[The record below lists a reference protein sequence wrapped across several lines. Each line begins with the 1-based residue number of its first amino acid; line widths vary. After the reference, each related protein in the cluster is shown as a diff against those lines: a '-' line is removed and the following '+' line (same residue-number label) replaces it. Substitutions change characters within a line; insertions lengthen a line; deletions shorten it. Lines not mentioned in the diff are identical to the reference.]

1 MIFPWIQNRGLR
13 VDIHLL
19 VQVSRRC
26 QCAPETRRAGA
37 GVTTSCQCA
46 RHRPVLISVFSFNSP
61 SNVSVHLFHLSHGMY
76 FIAPPQLLKFEL
88 SLRTSS
94 MANPRLE

>member
-1 MIFPWIQNRGLR
+1 MIFPWIQNRGLC

-26 QCAPETRRAGA
+26 APETRRACA

-61 SNVSVHLFHLSHGMY
+61 SNVSVHLFHLSHGM
-76 FIAPPQLLKFEL
+76 FLLHHP
-88 SLRTSS
+88 
-94 MANPRLE
+94 NY